1 MYTLDHGGV
10 PKSANHKKREGK
22 ASMKLFLN
30 GGGDGPQAALAYQR
44 FSEIIDHAKPLL
56 YIPLAMEPER
66 YPGCLAWITEEFK
79 ELRLAGINM
88 VSSMEELYR
97 TDFANYCALFLG
109 GGNTYRLLA
118 GLKASGCFE
127 KIADY
132 IRHDGV
138 VFGGSAGAILFGAD
152 IDSCACDDNNGT
164 DLTDT
169 AGFDVLNGL
178 SLLCHY
184 TNRSAE
190 KDRQSTEYLLA
201 LSKQRAILALP
212 EEDTICINGAEIE
225 VIGARPY
232 YVFKNGERIQRKI
245 SSHQRTVESNESF
258 AACVRCRPPK
268 LLWLDKLKAG
278 NLCIP
283 GFVFSLPRAKAKA
296 DGQRAVDAV
305 HIIGCKVSH
314 SLAQAAFVQRAH
326 LLQQNNGILGQP
338 TIVCMHLNVRRQI
351 GFILLAGDGGGD
363 NRWAELIAHII
374 LHDQH
379 RTDAA
384 LLGADHRA

>member
-10 PKSANHKKREGK
+10 PQSANHKKREGK

-178 SLLCHY
+178 SLLYKPFGGKGPAEHRVSSGPLKAESHPCAAGGRHDLHQRGR
-184 TNRSAE
+184 NRS
-190 KDRQSTEYLLA
+190 DRRPTLLCIQ
-201 LSKQRAILALP
+201 KRRANP
-212 EEDTICINGAEIE
+212 K
-225 VIGARPY
+225 
-232 YVFKNGERIQRKI
+232 KNFIASENSGIK
-245 SSHQRTVESNESF
+245 RTVRRL
-258 AACVRCRPPK
+258 CKRCRPPK

-296 DGQRAVDAV
+296 DG
-305 HIIGCKVSH
+305 
-314 SLAQAAFVQRAH
+314 
-326 LLQQNNGILGQP
+326 
-338 TIVCMHLNVRRQI
+338 
-351 GFILLAGDGGGD
+351 
-363 NRWAELIAHII
+363 
-374 LHDQH
+374 
-379 RTDAA
+379 
-384 LLGADHRA
+384 

>member
-10 PKSANHKKREGK
+10 PQSANHKKREGK

-258 AACVRCRPPK
+258 AACVKARQVESREFMYSRLC
-268 LLWLDKLKAG
+268 LLSPAG
-278 NLCIP
+278 Q
-283 GFVFSLPRAKAKA
+283 
-296 DGQRAVDAV
+296 GQ
-305 HIIGCKVSH
+305 S
-314 SLAQAAFVQRAH
+314 
-326 LLQQNNGILGQP
+326 
-338 TIVCMHLNVRRQI
+338 
-351 GFILLAGDGGGD
+351 
-363 NRWAELIAHII
+363 
-374 LHDQH
+374 
-379 RTDAA
+379 
-384 LLGADHRA
+384 

>member
-1 MYTLDHGGV
+1 
-10 PKSANHKKREGK
+10 
-22 ASMKLFLN
+22 MKLFLN

-190 KDRQSTEYLLA
+190 KDW
-201 LSKQRAILALP
+201 
-212 EEDTICINGAEIE
+212 
-225 VIGARPY
+225 
-232 YVFKNGERIQRKI
+232 QRKDG
-245 SSHQRTVESNESF
+245 S
-258 AACVRCRPPK
+258 
-268 LLWLDKLKAG
+268 LL
-278 NLCIP
+278 
-283 GFVFSLPRAKAKA
+283 
-296 DGQRAVDAV
+296 
-305 HIIGCKVSH
+305 
-314 SLAQAAFVQRAH
+314 
-326 LLQQNNGILGQP
+326 
-338 TIVCMHLNVRRQI
+338 
-351 GFILLAGDGGGD
+351 
-363 NRWAELIAHII
+363 
-374 LHDQH
+374 
-379 RTDAA
+379 
-384 LLGADHRA
+384 

>member
-1 MYTLDHGGV
+1 
-10 PKSANHKKREGK
+10 
-22 ASMKLFLN
+22 MKLFLN

-232 YVFKNGERIQRKI
+232 YVFKNGE
-245 SSHQRTVESNESF
+245 
-258 AACVRCRPPK
+258 
-268 LLWLDKLKAG
+268 
-278 NLCIP
+278 
-283 GFVFSLPRAKAKA
+283 
-296 DGQRAVDAV
+296 
-305 HIIGCKVSH
+305 
-314 SLAQAAFVQRAH
+314 
-326 LLQQNNGILGQP
+326 
-338 TIVCMHLNVRRQI
+338 
-351 GFILLAGDGGGD
+351 
-363 NRWAELIAHII
+363 
-374 LHDQH
+374 
-379 RTDAA
+379 
-384 LLGADHRA
+384 

>member
-1 MYTLDHGGV
+1 
-10 PKSANHKKREGK
+10 
-22 ASMKLFLN
+22 
-30 GGGDGPQAALAYQR
+30 
-44 FSEIIDHAKPLL
+44 
-56 YIPLAMEPER
+56 MEPER

-184 TNRSAE
+184 TNRSA
-190 KDRQSTEYLLA
+190 KRTGRAQSIFWPSQSREPSL
-201 LSKQRAILALP
+201 R
-212 EEDTICINGAEIE
+212 C
-225 VIGARPY
+225 
-232 YVFKNGERIQRKI
+232 QRKT
-245 SSHQRTVESNESF
+245 RF
-258 AACVRCRPPK
+258 A
-268 LLWLDKLKAG
+268 
-278 NLCIP
+278 
-283 GFVFSLPRAKAKA
+283 ST
-296 DGQRAVDAV
+296 GQ
-305 HIIGCKVSH
+305 KSK
-314 SLAQAAFVQRAH
+314 
-326 LLQQNNGILGQP
+326 
-338 TIVCMHLNVRRQI
+338 
-351 GFILLAGDGGGD
+351 
-363 NRWAELIAHII
+363 
-374 LHDQH
+374 
-379 RTDAA
+379 
-384 LLGADHRA
+384 

>member
-1 MYTLDHGGV
+1 M
-10 PKSANHKKREGK
+10 
-22 ASMKLFLN
+22 
-30 GGGDGPQAALAYQR
+30 
-44 FSEIIDHAKPLL
+44 
-56 YIPLAMEPER
+56 
-66 YPGCLAWITEEFK
+66 
-79 ELRLAGINM
+79 
-88 VSSMEELYR
+88 
-97 TDFANYCALFLG
+97 
-109 GGNTYRLLA
+109 
-118 GLKASGCFE
+118 KASGCFE

-258 AACVRCRPPK
+258 AACVK
-268 LLWLDKLKAG
+268 DAG
-278 NLCIP
+278 LQS
-283 GFVFSLPRAKAKA
+283 FS
-296 DGQRAVDAV
+296 G
-305 HIIGCKVSH
+305 ST
-314 SLAQAAFVQRAH
+314 S
-326 LLQQNNGILGQP
+326 
-338 TIVCMHLNVRRQI
+338 
-351 GFILLAGDGGGD
+351 
-363 NRWAELIAHII
+363 
-374 LHDQH
+374 
-379 RTDAA
+379 
-384 LLGADHRA
+384 

>member
-1 MYTLDHGGV
+1 
-10 PKSANHKKREGK
+10 
-22 ASMKLFLN
+22 MKLFLN

-138 VFGGSAGAILFGAD
+138 VFGGSA
-152 IDSCACDDNNGT
+152 
-164 DLTDT
+164 
-169 AGFDVLNGL
+169 V
-178 SLLCHY
+178 
-184 TNRSAE
+184 
-190 KDRQSTEYLLA
+190 A

-245 SSHQRTVESNESF
+245 SSHQRTVESNEPF
-258 AACVRCRPPK
+258 AACVK
-268 LLWLDKLKAG
+268 DAG
-278 NLCIP
+278 LQS
-283 GFVFSLPRAKAKA
+283 FS
-296 DGQRAVDAV
+296 G
-305 HIIGCKVSH
+305 ST
-314 SLAQAAFVQRAH
+314 S
-326 LLQQNNGILGQP
+326 
-338 TIVCMHLNVRRQI
+338 
-351 GFILLAGDGGGD
+351 
-363 NRWAELIAHII
+363 
-374 LHDQH
+374 
-379 RTDAA
+379 
-384 LLGADHRA
+384 

>member
-1 MYTLDHGGV
+1 
-10 PKSANHKKREGK
+10 
-22 ASMKLFLN
+22 MKLFLN

-212 EEDTICINGAEIE
+212 EEDTISINGAEIE

-245 SSHQRTVESNESF
+245 SSHQRTVESNEPF
-258 AACVRCRPPK
+258 AACVK
-268 LLWLDKLKAG
+268 DAG
-278 NLCIP
+278 LQS
-283 GFVFSLPRAKAKA
+283 FS
-296 DGQRAVDAV
+296 G
-305 HIIGCKVSH
+305 ST
-314 SLAQAAFVQRAH
+314 S
-326 LLQQNNGILGQP
+326 
-338 TIVCMHLNVRRQI
+338 
-351 GFILLAGDGGGD
+351 
-363 NRWAELIAHII
+363 
-374 LHDQH
+374 
-379 RTDAA
+379 
-384 LLGADHRA
+384 